1 MSQALLKHVQESSK
15 SVKEKVQNVRP
26 GNRVKVHQRI
36 MEATKDGFKERIQIF
51 EGLVIAVNSGHG
63 NSKTFT
69 VRKLSYGIGVEK
81 IFPFHSPNISKVEVM
96 GESKVSRSKLYF
108 MRDRTGKSARLKD
121 KKGITVGIED
131 NSQVA
136 EEVTEEAIAEAVEA
150 AKKEETVQEQEEVTE
165 KEVTDDI
172 QEEKSEKENA

>member
-15 SVKEKVQNVRP
+15 SVKAKVQLVRA

-51 EGLVIAVNSGHG
+51 EGLVIAVGSGHG

-81 IFPFHSPNISKVEVM
+81 IFPFHSPNISKVEIM

-108 MRDRTGKSARLKD
+108 MRERTGKSARLKD
-121 KKGITVGIED
+121 KKGITVTLED
-131 NSQVA
+131 KEQA
-136 EEVTEEAIAEAVEA
+136 PEEVTEEVIAEAVEA
-150 AKKEETVQEQEEVTE
+150 AKKEEMAKVTVETEEEVTADVQDE
-165 KEVTDDI
+165 KA
-172 QEEKSEKENA
+172 EKENA